1 MEKIC
6 PFKGL
11 KNREYMSLGKLKK
24 VDLRKAWVH
33 EAHDFTSW
41 LSQEDNLAILS
52 EEIAIDIK
60 LIQTEAGV
68 GNFNVDILAEE
79 ENTGRKII
87 IENQLE
93 PTNHD
98 HLGKIITYASGHE
111 AGIVIWIV
119 SDVREEHRRA
129 IDWLNEHTDEDV
141 NFFLVKMELWQ
152 IEGSPPAPKFQI
164 ESKPND
170 WAKIIKKSSSQSRLT
185 EGKLLQLNFWNGFKE
200 YAKAKNTKLKLR
212 NASPQHWYDISLGSA
227 DAHISLSVNIRQD
240 LIACEIYISDS
251 KELYKFLEKYKKE
264 IEKEIGYKLGWM
276 ELPGKKASRIKIMR
290 DGSIEDKENWSESFS
305 WLLAEAELFQK
316 VFSRYIKKF
325 R

>member
-1 MEKIC
+1 M
-6 PFKGL
+6 
-11 KNREYMSLGKLKK
+11 NLGKLKK
-24 VDLRKAWVH
+24 VDLRKAWIH
-33 EAHDFTSW
+33 EAYDFTSW
-41 LSQEDNLAILS
+41 LSQEENMAILS
-52 EEIAIDIK
+52 EEIGIDIK

-68 GNFNVDILAEE
+68 GNYNVDILAEE
-79 ENTGRKII
+79 ENTGRKIV

-111 AGIVIWIV
+111 AEIVIWIV

-129 IDWLNEHTDEDV
+129 IDWLNEHTDEDAK
-141 NFFLVKMELWQ
+141 FFLVKMELWQ
-152 IEGSPPAPKFQI
+152 IEGSSPAPKFQV

-170 WAKIIKKSSSQSRLT
+170 WAKIIKKSSTQNTLT

-200 YAKAKNTKLKLR
+200 YAKAKGTKLKLR
-212 NASPQHWYDISLGSA
+212 NVSPQHWYDISLGSA
-227 DAHISLSVNIRQD
+227 DAHVSLTVNTRQD
-240 LIACEIYISDS
+240 LIACEIYISES

-264 IEKEIGYKLGWM
+264 IEKEVGHKLEWM
-276 ELPGKKASRIKIMR
+276 ELPERKASRIKIVQE
-290 DGSIEDKENWSESFS
+290 GSIVNKEDWDGRFS
-305 WLLAEAELFQK
+305 WLLTESELFQK